1 MGLKCVYAQ
10 CEKQSTF
17 NFRGSPA
24 RYCNDHKQKNMINVH
39 AKRCEYC
46 DTLAAFGYKGHKA
59 TRCAKHKDN
68 DMTNVTSYK
77 CKHDNCE
84 KQPVFGYKGV
94 PKPLRMCS
102 QHKQFGMI
110 NLVSP
115 LCIFPECNIISCF
128 GSPRG
133 TALYCHAH
141 KGKDDINLRYRKC
154 ELCLKHASFGFGV
167 KATRCKEHSEDY
179 MINISYRYKLI
190 KDTEVT

>member
-24 RYCNDHKQKNMINVH
+24 RYCNDHKHKNMINVH
-39 AKRCEYC
+39 AKRCEHC

-59 TRCAKHKDN
+59 TRCSKHKDD

-77 CKHDNCE
+77 CKFEGGCD
-84 KQPVFGYKGV
+84 KQSVFGHKGV
-94 PKPLRMCS
+94 KTLRMCS
-102 QHKQFGMI
+102 THKLPEMI

-128 GSPRG
+128 GPP
-133 TALYCHAH
+133 TMKPTYCFKH
-141 KGKDDINLRYRKC
+141 KGPDDINLRYRKC
-154 ELCLKHASFGFGV
+154 EMCLKHASFGFGV
-167 KATRCKEHSEDY
+167 KAIRCKEHSEDY

-190 KDTEVT
+190 K